1 MLSRQKLLL
10 VMITCQWH
18 FHTFQDFLAKTVIP
32 DRPATALAP
41 VTIPAL
47 SPSLGRDLPDRTL
60 CPIRALRFYLER
72 TGVGKDT
79 DRPTRLFIAH
89 KAGHKGDI
97 AKATIS
103 GWIKDTIKQAYLN
116 VQEEDF
122 PFLTHSNFQARELRA
137 HATSLA
143 FHQHHS
149 LSQIMGA
156 VQWRSQSTF
165 AQFYFRDCPSVNGL
179 QSLGPIVA
187 GQVVDDHKSH

>member
-1 MLSRQKLLL
+1 MSVTLSYLPG
-10 VMITCQWH
+10 
-18 FHTFQDFLAKTVIP
+18 FLAKTVIP

-60 CPIRALRFYLER
+60 CPVRALRFYLER

-79 DRPTRLFIAH
+79 DRPMRLFIAH
-89 KAGHKGDI
+89 KSWTERRH
-97 AKATIS
+97 S
-103 GWIKDTIKQAYLN
+103 QSHYLWVDKRHHQTGLS
-116 VQEEDF
+116 VQEEDI

-156 VQWRSQSTF
+156 AQWRSQSTF
-165 AQFYFRDCPSVNGL
+165 AQLF
-179 QSLGPIVA
+179 
-187 GQVVDDHKSH
+187 